1 MNIAQPIIENKP
13 SFSDVCLS
21 VLLKPEISQRLG
33 KLSYKRVFLAR
44 FLLTVGNPKGCNL
57 GYVPLNEYLLVINSK
72 NNSYHNN
79 DHFHL
84 FHSWHPLQATGGEN
98 EIWISYSLLRGMKSL
113 IFMWGSSS
121 LVGMDFPGGGS
132 KIPFFLLKTWNI
144 SLCNWKLEYFGSHPA
159 LSIV

>member
-1 MNIAQPIIENKP
+1 M
-13 SFSDVCLS
+13 S
-21 VLLKPEISQRLG
+21 VDPLKPESSETRKTIII
-33 KLSYKRVFLAR
+33 VFLAI

-98 EIWISYSLLRGMKSL
+98 EI
-113 IFMWGSSS
+113 
-121 LVGMDFPGGGS
+121 
-132 KIPFFLLKTWNI
+132 
-144 SLCNWKLEYFGSHPA
+144 
-159 LSIV
+159 